1 MTVVTRPHNRPHH
14 WRRVSRLGHGALSGG
29 LAGLAL
35 STIAAL
41 HEARYRSP
49 YRPVLTR
56 TTLRVPKGN
65 RGLAGLRIAFLT
77 DTHVGPFTSADDL
90 RRAVSLAADEAPD
103 LVLFGGDMISEAPRF
118 AEPAAAALGELARL
132 TPCGAFAVL
141 GNHDLVF
148 GGPAVIAALER
159 HGITV
164 LRNRAAMVE
173 RAGDRLWVV
182 GIDDAMVGTPD
193 IDAAFRDVP
202 RGAPALALWHEGDG
216 ADQVAAAG
224 AFAQLSGH
232 SHGGQ
237 VRLPLL
243 GPVALPPGG
252 RRHVIGM
259 SDANG
264 MPVYVSRGV
273 GVYRPAVR
281 INCLPEVTLITL
293 DA

>member
-1 MTVVTRPHNRPHH
+1 VTLPHNRLRRLP
-14 WRRVSRLGHGALSGG
+14 RVSRLGQGALSGA
-29 LAGLAL
+29 LAGITL
-35 STIAAL
+35 SMVAAL

-49 YRPVLTR
+49 YRPVVTR
-56 TTLRVPKGN
+56 ATLRLPNGS

-77 DTHVGPFTSADDL
+77 DTHVGPFMSADDL
-90 RRAVSLAADEAPD
+90 RRAATLAAQERPD
-103 LVLFGGDMISEAPRF
+103 LLLFGGDMISEAPRF
-118 AEPAAAALGELARL
+118 AEQAAAALGELARL

-159 HGITV
+159 HGVTV

-173 RAGDRLWVV
+173 RDGDRLWIV

-193 IDAAFRDVP
+193 VDAAFRDVP

-216 ADQVAAAG
+216 AGQVAAAG

-243 GPVALPPGG
+243 GPIALPPGG
-252 RRHVIGM
+252 RRHIIGM
-259 SDANG
+259 SDEDG

-281 INCLPEVTLITL
+281 INCPPEITLITL

>member
-1 MTVVTRPHNRPHH
+1 MSHGRLHRLP
-14 WRRVSRLGHGALSGG
+14 RVYRLGQGALSGA
-29 LAGLAL
+29 LAGITL
-35 STIAAL
+35 SMVAAL

-49 YRPVLTR
+49 YRPEVAR
-56 TTLRVPKGN
+56 ATLRLPKGH
-65 RGLAGLRIAFLT
+65 RGLDGLQIAFLT
-77 DTHVGPFTSADDL
+77 DTHVGPFMSADDL
-90 RRAVSLAADEAPD
+90 RRAVMLAAKETPD
-103 LVLFGGDMISEAPRF
+103 LLLFGGDMISEAPRF
-118 AEPAAAALGELARL
+118 AEPAAEALGELARL

-148 GGPAVIAALER
+148 GGPAVTAALER

-164 LRNRAAMVE
+164 LRNRAVIVE
-173 RAGDRLWVV
+173 RAGDRLWIV
-182 GIDDAMVGTPD
+182 GIDDAMVGNPD
-193 IDAAFRDVP
+193 VDAAFRDVP
-202 RGAPALALWHEGDG
+202 QGAPALALWHEGDF

-281 INCLPEVTLITL
+281 IDCPPEVTLITL